1 MQKNETN
8 RANQLAVEPQYV
20 KGVKLIDIDT
30 TISEY
35 MVNTIVPDL
44 EENSNKIKVP
54 LIYGNAERWT
64 NARKQG
70 YLKDQR
76 GKIQIPLIM
85 FKRNSIE
92 RDSTMQHFKENLLMP
107 SYQKYSKTNRYE
119 KFSMQVGARPVYEI
133 YNVRVPSYVTV
144 TYEVMIWTSF
154 TEHMNKIVEA
164 FQYAT
169 DRYWGKDDGYKF
181 RVRLESFDTQQEVGD
196 GTERIIR
203 TTFTMVAN
211 AYLLPETFDNAPLT
225 KKSLTTKKVV
235 FGVETGIS
243 GELFSNPLLYNEY
256 AQVIDFIAVRGSQLA
271 IFVNANTAKLSN
283 VKLPKLPVEL
293 RGSFDISNWF
303 QVYINS
309 VFIPSSVYTYVY
321 NGETKEIVFTFTGLA
336 FSLDNNDEI
345 SITGKF
351 IQL

>member
-1 MQKNETN
+1 
-8 RANQLAVEPQYV
+8 
-20 KGVKLIDIDT
+20 
-30 TISEY
+30 
-35 MVNTIVPDL
+35 
-44 EENSNKIKVP
+44 
-54 LIYGNAERWT
+54 
-64 NARKQG
+64 
-70 YLKDQR
+70 
-76 GKIQIPLIM
+76 M

-92 RDSTMQHFKENLLMP
+92 RDSSMQHFKEKLTMP
-107 SYQKYSKTNRYE
+107 SYQKYSKTSRYE
-119 KFSMQVGARPVYEI
+119 KFSMQVGAKPVYEV

-169 DRYWGKDDGYKF
+169 DRYWGNPDGYKF
-181 RVRLESFDTQQEVGD
+181 RVRLESFDTQQELGD

-211 AYLLPETFDNAPLT
+211 AYLLPETFDKQPLT

-235 FGVETGIS
+235 FGVETGVS

-256 AQVIDFIAVRGSQLA
+256 AQVIDFIAVRGSQVA
-271 IFVNANTAKLSN
+271 EFINTNSIKLTN

-293 RGSFDISNWF
+293 RGSFDINNWF
-303 QVYINS
+303 QIYVNS
-309 VFIPSSVYTYVY
+309 VFVPASTYSY
-321 NGETKEIVFTFTGLA
+321 EYDGETKEITFTFTGLTYI
-336 FSLDNNDEI
+336 LENTDEI

>member
-1 MQKNETN
+1 
-8 RANQLAVEPQYV
+8 
-20 KGVKLIDIDT
+20 
-30 TISEY
+30 
-35 MVNTIVPDL
+35 
-44 EENSNKIKVP
+44 
-54 LIYGNAERWT
+54 
-64 NARKQG
+64 
-70 YLKDQR
+70 
-76 GKIQIPLIM
+76 
-85 FKRNSIE
+85 
-92 RDSTMQHFKENLLMP
+92 
-107 SYQKYSKTNRYE
+107 
-119 KFSMQVGARPVYEI
+119 
-133 YNVRVPSYVTV
+133 
-144 TYEVMIWTSF
+144 
-154 TEHMNKIVEA
+154 
-164 FQYAT
+164 
-169 DRYWGKDDGYKF
+169 
-181 RVRLESFDTQQEVGD
+181 LESFDTQQEVGD

-271 IFVNANTAKLSN
+271 IFVNVNTAKLTN

-309 VFIPSSVYTYVY
+309 VFIPSSAYTYVY